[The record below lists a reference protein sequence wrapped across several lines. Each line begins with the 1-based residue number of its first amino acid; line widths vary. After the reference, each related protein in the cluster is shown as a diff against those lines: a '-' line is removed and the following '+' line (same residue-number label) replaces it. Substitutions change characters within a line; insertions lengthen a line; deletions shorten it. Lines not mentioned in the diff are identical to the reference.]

1 MSKHLT
7 RQCHLNPPLEMPMLV
22 FLEYSI
28 SLGQRRDALQTAVD
42 IAIFIQLAPPF
53 WMTAITMLK
62 RLHAKP
68 FLMLLTCSRVNTL
81 SITRAILE
89 RDQCLF
95 RHREK
100 SLGRSS
106 SVQRTNSPS
115 SDCAWTSMID
125 ESRYCSWCCSAASL
139 QILALRLLCGL
150 ALQLAG
156 RLTPRVPIPHF

>member
-1 MSKHLT
+1 
-7 RQCHLNPPLEMPMLV
+7 
-22 FLEYSI
+22 
-28 SLGQRRDALQTAVD
+28 
-42 IAIFIQLAPPF
+42 
-53 WMTAITMLK
+53 MLK

-68 FLMLLTCSRVNTL
+68 FLMLLTCSHLNTL

-95 RHREK
+95 RQREK

-106 SVQRTNSPS
+106 SVQRTNSS
-115 SDCAWTSMID
+115 SSHSAWTSVID

-150 ALQLAG
+150 ALPTCRKAYSLCPYSPLLNRQLISSKTSD
-156 RLTPRVPIPHF
+156 LYDSKTCQIP